1 LTYAPPHNARTL
13 AAAGRTL
20 LLAAVLLAPALH
32 AQAPRPLLVAY
43 ERVPL
48 LDDGSGDLDLF
59 VQALSGDG
67 ALMWGQSGV
76 VIANTPE
83 VECRPALIPDGKGGA
98 LVLFEVRTVTGE
110 HPGSS
115 DLLAQRVDG
124 AGHLLWNAGAPV
136 ALATTEHDERDLHA
150 VSDGAGG
157 ALAAFVVEV
166 TGGEQTTSGVCAQ
179 RIGPEGGLL
188 WGGGSHAV
196 VIEEATGTCGDLQA
210 VSDGLGGLIVAYGW
224 RPADAAPGAPEE
236 VRCARV
242 APDGA
247 VLWRTARRGTD
258 APQFP
263 SPHSPRLAADG
274 SRSVWLAYLYASAA
288 RPGIAAERI
297 LADGS
302 RPAGPAVVVPP
313 GGKVLW
319 DALSADPCIAAD
331 SAGGLVCAYGWRTA
345 EGVRKLAAC
354 RLAADGGL
362 LWGAPQLRSVLGD
375 GLATFAAATL
385 GVSREGAATLLAG
398 VPLPG
403 RGYAHALVAQRL
415 SSEGIPTWGAIPIVE
430 CGLDGPVR
438 SVQTLPDGLGGIWVL
453 VSHDVRL
460 RGGGLI
466 ALRLG
471 SDGRPVW
478 PQALAPGVAPWAG
491 PRFCICAG

>member
-1 LTYAPPHNARTL
+1 MTCAPPHNARTI

-48 LDDGSGDLDLF
+48 LDDGSGDLDLY
-59 VQALSGDG
+59 VQALSADG
-67 ALMWGQSGV
+67 ALLWGDSGV
-76 VIANTPE
+76 AIANTPE
-83 VECRPALIPDGKGGA
+83 AECRPALIPDGKGGA

-136 ALATTEHDERDLHA
+136 ALATTQHDERDLHA

-166 TGGEQTTSGVCAQ
+166 TCGEQATSGVCAQ
-179 RIGPEGGLL
+179 RIGPDGGLL

-210 VSDGLGGLIVAYGW
+210 VSDGLDGLIIAYEW
-224 RPADAAPGAPEE
+224 RPANAATGAPGE

-258 APQFP
+258 APQLA
-263 SPHSPRLAADG
+263 SPHSPRLASDG
-274 SRSVWLAYLYASAA
+274 SRSVWLAYLFGSLA

-302 RPAGPAVVVPP
+302 QAAGPTVVMAP

-319 DALSADPCIAAD
+319 DALSTDPCIAAD
-331 SAGGLVCAYGWRTA
+331 AAGGLVCAYGWRTA
-345 EGVRKLAAC
+345 EGVRKLAVC
-354 RLAADGGL
+354 RLAPDGGL
-362 LWGAPQLRSVLGD
+362 LWGAPQLRSVLGG
-375 GLATFAAATL
+375 GLATFAAASID
-385 GVSREGAATLLAG
+385 VSPEGASMILAG

-403 RGYAHALVAQRL
+403 RGYAHALIAQRL
-415 SSEGIPTWGAIPIVE
+415 SPDGVPIWGAVPIVQ
-430 CGLDGPVR
+430 CGLEGPVR
-438 SVQTLPDGLGGIWVL
+438 SVQALSDGLGGTWVL
-453 VSHDVRL
+453 ASHDARL

-471 SDGRPVW
+471 PDGRPLW
-478 PQALAPGVAPWAG
+478 PKTFAPGMAPWAG
-491 PRFCICAG
+491 ARFSICAG